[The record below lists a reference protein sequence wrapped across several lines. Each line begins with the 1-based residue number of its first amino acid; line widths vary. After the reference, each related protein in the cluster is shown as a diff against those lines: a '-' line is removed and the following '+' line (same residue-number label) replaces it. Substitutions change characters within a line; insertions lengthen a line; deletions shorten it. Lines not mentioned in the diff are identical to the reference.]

1 VHKQFLTPP
10 LAVHLTRLRLLCLFA
25 QKSSSESF
33 LASRASYTADALLA
47 ECPLRASAIRVGKYS
62 FLHFGCVCA
71 ALGGGRSGGS
81 WEPLCRGKPG
91 MYDGTG

>member
-33 LASRASYTADALLA
+33 LASRASYAANDSMQNVL
-47 ECPLRASAIRVGKYS
+47 GK
-62 FLHFGCVCA
+62 
-71 ALGGGRSGGS
+71 LGIQR
-81 WEPLCRGKPG
+81 
-91 MYDGTG
+91 